1 MAMTS
6 SVIDLVGIE
15 RALAYSDQSVFDQII
30 LPSGIDKETLKDAI
44 ILRAGSFEL
53 LYSDP
58 IMLTVGIRI
67 WSKKMYPTFD
77 KWIKALNKD
86 YNPIENYNRVE
97 ESTIDHTGSGKT
109 NNKTNSAGSNNSTS
123 KNEVD
128 ETNTDKVTGYDSSDF
143 ENKEQNIIDNETNT
157 EGHSNYND
165 NSTSEGSSSDQYKD
179 KTSSH
184 ISGNIGV
191 TTSQQMLESEL
202 KLRGEYNIY
211 DMITDLF
218 ISEFC
223 IMTY

>member
-6 SVIDLVGIE
+6 SVIDLAGIE
-15 RALAYSDQSVFDQII
+15 RALAFSNQSVFDQII

-77 KWIKALNKD
+77 KWIQALNKD

-97 ESTIDHTGSGKT
+97 ESTIDHTGSGQ
-109 NNKTNSAGSNNSTS
+109 SNTSTS
-123 KNEVD
+123 GSGKNDSNSSGSID
-128 ETNTDKVTGYDSSDF
+128 ETTTDKVTGYDSSSF
-143 ENKEQNIIDNETNT
+143 ENKSQTIIDNDTSSENHTT
-157 EGHSNYND
+157 YSDSNR
-165 NSTSEGSSSDQYKD
+165 SENNSSDQYKD
-179 KTSSH
+179 KTLSH

-191 TTSQQMLESEL
+191 TTSQQMLESEM

-211 DMITDLF
+211 NMITDLW

>member
-6 SVIDLVGIE
+6 SVIDLAGIE
-15 RALAYSDQSVFDQII
+15 RALAFSDQSVFDQII
-30 LPSGIDKETLKDAI
+30 LPSGIDKETLKNAI

-58 IMLTVGIRI
+58 VMITVGIRI
-67 WSKKMYPTFD
+67 WSKKMYPTFE
-77 KWIKALNKD
+77 KWIQALNKD

-97 ESTIDHTGSGKT
+97 ESTLDHVGSGT
-109 NNKTNSAGSNNSTS
+109 NKNKVSESGKNDSTS
-123 KNEVD
+123 KTKVD
-128 ETNTDKVTGYDSSDF
+128 ETNTDKVTGYDSSTF
-143 ENKEQNIIDNETNT
+143 ENKNQNIIDNNT
-157 EGHSNYND
+157 SGENHSTYSDSNN
-165 NSTSEGSSSDQYKD
+165 SEGSTTDKFND
-179 KTSSH
+179 KTISH

-202 KLRGEYNIY
+202 KLRREYNIY

>member
-6 SVIDLVGIE
+6 SVIDLVGLE
-15 RALAYSDQSVFDQII
+15 RALAYNNQSVFDQII

-44 ILRAGSFEL
+44 ILRAGTFEL

-58 IMLTVGIRI
+58 VMLTVGIRI
-67 WSKKMYPTFD
+67 WSKKMYPTFE
-77 KWIKALNKD
+77 KWIQALNKD

-97 ESTIDHTGSGKT
+97 DTTLDHSGSGT
-109 NNKTNSAGSNNSTS
+109 NKNKVSGNGKNDSTS
-123 KNEVD
+123 KAKID
-128 ETNTDKVTGYDSSDF
+128 ETNTGKVTGYNSSDF
-143 ENKEQNIIDNETNT
+143 ENKDQSVTDNKTDGEN
-157 EGHSNYND
+157 HSTYSDSNN
-165 NSTSEGSSSDQYKD
+165 SEGSSTDQFKD
-179 KTSSH
+179 KTISH

-211 DMITDLF
+211 DMISDLF